1 MASAGAH
8 CSHVNHVST
17 QLPYAITAASCAAVC
32 YVITGIAQAFLGANG
47 SLFTSLILLAV
58 AIAVELVVLSVI
70 RVRTNKRRQN
80 KFLPKIQLF
89 RFAPRPKRG
98 IFK

>member
-32 YVITGIAQAFLGANG
+32 YVITGIAQAFLGVNG

-58 AIAVELVVLSVI
+58 AIALELIALSVI
-70 RVRTNKRRQN
+70 RAKFAARKR
-80 KFLPKIQLF
+80 
-89 RFAPRPKRG
+89 
-98 IFK
+98 